1 MKWVHTCIISLLQV
15 YVALLLSLS
24 LLLLLLLLGG
34 SDEFEVLDPQVAR
47 QTAKTLEA
55 VLLDRPL
62 QKSSLYSPL
71 RCSAAELMGRGFH
84 LWEKYVNVPSVV
96 MGLLDL
102 SVLPHITATSP
113 TGAGPGALDEKASK
127 KTRAAKFLAETA
139 KRALNLMVLLRPTTV
154 VTAIAKELSL
164 FLGSQHGTPFPHPSL
179 PPLQVS
185 I

>member
-1 MKWVHTCIISLLQV
+1 M
-15 YVALLLSLS
+15 
-24 LLLLLLLLGG
+24 LLLLLLLLLSLLDG

-102 SVLPHITATSP
+102 SVLPHLTVIAP
-113 TGAGPGALDEKASK
+113 TGPPPDEKTSK

-139 KRALNLMVLLRPTTV
+139 MRALNLMVLLRPTTV

-185 I
+185 IMIFM